1 MPLTGAPYNTAAASL
16 VRLGPFDVSILVT
29 DSTRV
34 RSIATVVNI
43 CGVRLGIDL
52 SASLAPRRYG
62 LPTSLSSSAAQG
74 P

>member
-1 MPLTGAPYNTAAASL
+1 M
-16 VRLGPFDVSILVT
+16 
-29 DSTRV
+29 

-62 LPTSLSSSAAQG
+62 LPPHELELQRCTGSLRG
-74 P
+74 